1 MSDDIHSLFPN
12 KEVTVGGEAVTIR
25 PFFFGE
31 MPTVI
36 KMIYPIISASGLSQ
50 MLRVVEK
57 DGAMTVSLKIPENMV
72 DILLDVI
79 LEGSEPIMALLS
91 FALKKDREWFN
102 TIQVDEGVDLV
113 TTWFE
118 VNRDFFVQLVLP
130 KIMKLLPKDGT
141 TSSQSSLTMGT
152 VDATSTA
159 TP

>member
-12 KEVTVGGEAVTIR
+12 REVIVGGETVTLR

-31 MPTVI
+31 MPVVI
-36 KMIYPIISASGLSQ
+36 KLIYPIISAAGLSQ

-57 DGAMTVSLKIPENMV
+57 DGQMTVSLKIPENMV

-79 LEGSEPIMALLS
+79 LEGSEPVMALLS
-91 FALKKDREWFN
+91 FALKKERAWFN
-102 TIQVDEGVDLV
+102 TISVDEGVDLV

-118 VNRDFFVQLVLP
+118 VNRDFFAQRVLP
-130 KIMKLLPKDGT
+130 KIVKLLPKDGT
-141 TSSQSSLTMGT
+141 TSSQSSLTTGT
-152 VDATSTA
+152 TDAASTA